1 MHMDINFVRS
11 VLTVVLLGVFIGI
24 VLWAWSGKRK
34 QAFDAAAQLPFD
46 DEPEPGIEAGH
57 KRKTR

>member
-46 DEPEPGIEAGH
+46 DEPEPGIEG
-57 KRKTR
+57 RP

>member
-34 QAFDAAAQLPFD
+34 QVADDFPGAFIYPR
-46 DEPEPGIEAGH
+46 PGTW
-57 KRKTR
+57 RS